1 MQPRTYLNDLPAEN
15 PNVFILAGADIFFVA
30 TNPTTTLNSLDQNSY
45 HMSQPTE
52 VTSRGRLRRPTV
64 KVQAMLGKVRTSYAH
79 YSTNATLSEVQQDE
93 DRASEKRARDKAKRH
108 ETLTRKREQ
117 VTKAA
122 EQALTPTTGVDAA
135 RVSATNALQQ
145 PLAPDDGVYM
155 FFC

>member
-1 MQPRTYLNDLPAEN
+1 
-15 PNVFILAGADIFFVA
+15 
-30 TNPTTTLNSLDQNSY
+30 
-45 HMSQPTE
+45 MSQPTE

-79 YSTNATLSEVQQDE
+79 YSTNTTLSEVQHDE

-122 EQALTPTTGVDAA
+122 EQALTPTTGMEA